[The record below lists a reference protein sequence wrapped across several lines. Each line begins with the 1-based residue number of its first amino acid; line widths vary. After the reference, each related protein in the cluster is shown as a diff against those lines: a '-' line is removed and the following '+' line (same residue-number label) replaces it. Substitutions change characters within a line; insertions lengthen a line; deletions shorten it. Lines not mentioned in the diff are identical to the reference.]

1 MQVAHKCTIMM
12 VSTQNSTLST
22 ACSVPQSSVLDPQEL
37 IAYTEQLAGLID
49 SFHLGHQL
57 YAVDTQLVKT
67 TRIADVGSTILGLQQ
82 CIEAI
87 HGWCASRRLQ
97 LNPSKTEVIW
107 FGTKANLKKMENTN
121 LTLHVGND
129 VIDSVS
135 SVRDLGVLL
144 DNELSMKTHIS
155 KKASVCYFH
164 LRRLKIVRRIL
175 GMRTTASLV
184 TAFVIS
190 RLDYCNSVLAGLP
203 KSSIAP
209 LLLRD

>member
-1 MQVAHKCTIMM
+1 M
-12 VSTQNSTLST
+12 
-22 ACSVPQSSVLDPQEL
+22 
-37 IAYTEQLAGLID
+37 
-49 SFHLGHQL
+49 
-57 YAVDTQLVKT
+57 
-67 TRIADVGSTILGLQQ
+67 RIADVGSTILSLQQ

-155 KKASVCYFH
+155 KTASVCYFH
-164 LRRLKIVRRIL
+164 LRRLKTVRRIL
-175 GMRTTASLV
+175 AGHADDRQFGHCFCHQSSGLLQFCTCGAAEVEHCAIATCTECRCETDLC
-184 TAFVIS
+184 S
-190 RLDYCNSVLAGLP
+190 RSA
-203 KSSIAP
+203 
-209 LLLRD
+209 